1 MAHLQD
7 PKMPDMADAS
17 RREKVKE
24 RIWNEPQKR
33 WLERD
38 TVVVLADAFFEK
50 GAMRAAFKMKFVGDD
65 VRGDRFYVAK
75 LALREKDRRQ
85 EQVSTLALF
94 ASRARA
100 VAHCVPAV
108 RKRLQNADDCSGVRQ
123 GIQQAGPAQGRRVS

>member
-1 MAHLQD
+1 
-7 PKMPDMADAS
+7 MPDMADAS

-33 WLERD
+33 WMERD

-85 EQVSTLALF
+85 EQVSALVLF
-94 ASRARA
+94 ASRAR
-100 VAHCVPAV
+100 
-108 RKRLQNADDCSGVRQ
+108 
-123 GIQQAGPAQGRRVS
+123 RRSPCALSTKKTARCR